1 LEDAKAKKDQEEAA
15 KKELEAKAA
24 EIKATEKATQD
35 AIKA

>member
-1 LEDAKAKKDQEEAA
+1 LEDAKAKKDREEAA

>member
-1 LEDAKAKKDQEEAA
+1 MEDAKAKKDAEEAA

-24 EIKATEKATQD
+24 EVKATQKATQD